1 MKRKPVR
8 ETFAKLDRQAHA
20 TDDIRPLSPAL
31 RSQWNAA
38 NRTGAKL
45 RPGRPRKDP
54 AKKSLIV
61 PISIEPALL
70 EAIDKFAK
78 SVGVTRSR
86 LVAEGLRM
94 RLKA

>member
-1 MKRKPVR
+1 MKTKILRG
-8 ETFAKLDRQAHA
+8 TFAELDRQAHA
-20 TDDIRPLSPAL
+20 TDDIRSLSPAL
-31 RSQWNAA
+31 RSQWEAA
-38 NRTGAKL
+38 KRTGPKP

-78 SVGVTRSR
+78 SAGVTRSR

-94 RLKA
+94 RMKT